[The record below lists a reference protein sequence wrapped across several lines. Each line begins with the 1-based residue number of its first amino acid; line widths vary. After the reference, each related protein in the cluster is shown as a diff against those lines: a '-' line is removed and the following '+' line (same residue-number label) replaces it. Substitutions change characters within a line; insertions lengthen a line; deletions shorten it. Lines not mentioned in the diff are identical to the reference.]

1 MVSRL
6 YALLSKRC
14 GWTLEYIDG
23 LLVDRAFV
31 HAEALQSLDNE
42 DNTVAL
48 AISTNPHLK
57 DGKPLWKQFRNE
69 KPRAAKSIANKRKK
83 QAAAIQAAL
92 DKKKRGGDGV

>member
-1 MVSRL
+1 M

-31 HAEALQSLDNE
+31 HAEALKKLDNE
-42 DNTVAL
+42 DHRVLL

-57 DGKPLWKQFRNE
+57 VPDQKELYRELSDK
-69 KPRAAKSIANKRKK
+69 KPRAAKGIANKRKK

-92 DKKKRGGDGV
+92 DKK